1 MCFWCDMSALP
12 VYIGHLYR
20 LPKPIDIV
28 VYPCTI
34 WQREAVV
41 QCQLVVLSVVPFTV
55 VLIVPFFVL
64 LPLYT
69 SYTLNPRSVYLYPH
83 TLFSLSLS
91 LSLSFFSLFSF
102 LSLYF
107 SCAFSIFLRLGADY
121 SICDSKW
128 HTTTLSFIFFLPFYT
143 KKSKALNDHEHAV
156 LPCGI
161 GEKFKRPSISF
172 AFFALRLF
180 SHLYNTAPSLFV
192 RFLENFSV
200 PLFACGLKRNFIY
213 TRHAEALVILS
224 TKQNLTG
231 TDVLKCW
238 MASITRQLAWETPP
252 CKKKW
257 KTKYANG
264 SMRCA
269 FTPTL

>member
-1 MCFWCDMSALP
+1 MAKRGLF
-12 VYIGHLYR
+12 VYVLLVWYVRATSIYWTPIQATKTYRYCCIPLYYLATGGRRSVSTRR
-20 LPKPIDIV
+20 LICGAFHCGPN
-28 VYPCTI
+28 CTI
-34 WQREAVV
+34 FCFASPIYV
-41 QCQLVVLSVVPFTV
+41 
-55 VLIVPFFVL
+55 
-64 LPLYT
+64 
-69 SYTLNPRSVYLYPH
+69 LYPQSSICLSLSSH
-83 TLFSLSLS
+83 SLFSLSLS
-91 LSLSFFSLFSF
+91 FFLFSF

-213 TRHAEALVILS
+213 TRHAEALGHLI
-224 TKQNLTG
+224 
-231 TDVLKCW
+231 D
-238 MASITRQLAWETPP
+238 
-252 CKKKW
+252 
-257 KTKYANG
+257 KTKPYRHWRPEMLDGLYN
-264 SMRCA
+264 S
-269 FTPTL
+269 PTCLRNAPL

>member
-213 TRHAEALVILS
+213 TRHAEALGHLI
-224 TKQNLTG
+224 
-231 TDVLKCW
+231 D
-238 MASITRQLAWETPP
+238 
-252 CKKKW
+252 
-257 KTKYANG
+257 KTKPYRHWRPEMLDGLYN
-264 SMRCA
+264 S
-269 FTPTL
+269 PTCLRNAPL